1 MPKKHNIITCKLD
14 NNFNRILDKYIQTG
28 LPIEVGLGK
37 YSSYI
42 KTLKNGVKYKFITKL
57 QSKKTFIGYAKILKD
72 LKRDEISV
80 LLSDLKDN
88 VHEKNNRY
96 YSQGSYSSEDY
107 KEAICVDLNSAYLQ
121 ALFNLS
127 LITKHTKDWI
137 EKNLNKSE
145 RLVCVG
151 MLAKQKEI
159 LHFKDGK
166 IQQDYKEP
174 SKNRYIFNAV
184 IQEVSNVMQKVQSN
198 HIDDFIA
205 YWVDG
210 IYLKNEWIAY
220 DVVNEFEKAGFPAK
234 IENMT
239 NFKSRFK
246 FNHMEY
252 TYYKEGSYKILDLPI
267 ESVND
272 HIKRNLMTLVNSY
285 RTKQR
290 MSQVEQDYENTKSYV
305 AALDNKPYSQADLF
319 D

>member
-14 NNFNRILDKYIQTG
+14 NNFNRILDKYIKTG
-28 LPIEVGLGK
+28 LPLEVGLGK

-72 LKRDEISV
+72 LKREEISV

-88 VHEKNNRY
+88 VKEKNNRY
-96 YSQGSYSSEDY
+96 YSQGSYSSMHY
-107 KEAICVDLNSAYLQ
+107 KNAVCVDLNSAYLQ
-121 ALFNLS
+121 ALFNLT
-127 LITKHTKDWI
+127 LITEDTKNWI

-166 IQQDYKEP
+166 IQQDYREP
-174 SKNRYIFNAV
+174 SKHRYIFNAV
-184 IQEVSNVMQKVQSN
+184 IQEVSNVMQKVQTN
-198 HIDDFIA
+198 HLDDFIA

-210 IYLKNEWIAY
+210 IYLKNEWIAI
-220 DVVNEFEKAGFPAK
+220 DVLNEFEKSGFPAK

-239 NFKSRFK
+239 EFKSCFK

-252 TYYKEGSYKILDLPI
+252 TYYKDGGFKILNLPI
-267 ESVND
+267 KSVND
-272 HIKRNLMTLVNSY
+272 NIKKNLLNLVNSY
-285 RTKQR
+285 RTKKRLSEIEEDFQINK
-290 MSQVEQDYENTKSYV
+290 VYV
-305 AALDNKPYSQADLF
+305 ASLENKPYSQIDLF

>member
-28 LPIEVGLGK
+28 LPLEVGLGK

-80 LLSDLKDN
+80 LLSDLNDN
-88 VHEKNNRY
+88 IHEKNNRY
-96 YSQGSYSSEDY
+96 YSQGSFSSEDY

-127 LITKHTKDWI
+127 LITKDTKNWI

-184 IQEVSNVMQKVQSN
+184 IQEVSNVMQKVKSN

-234 IENMT
+234 IENIT

-252 TYYKEGSYKILDLPI
+252 TYFKEGSYKILNLPI
-267 ESVND
+267 KSVND
-272 HIKRNLMTLVNSY
+272 NIKKNLINLVNSY
-285 RTKQR
+285 RTKKR
-290 MSQVEQDYENTKSYV
+290 ISQIEQDYKSTKQYV
-305 AALDNKPYSQADLF
+305 AALDNKPYSQVDLF

>member
-1 MPKKHNIITCKLD
+1 MSKKHNIITCQLD
-14 NNFNRILDKYIQTG
+14 NNFNKILDKYIKTG
-28 LPIEVGLGK
+28 LPLEVGLGK

-72 LKRDEISV
+72 LKREEISV

-88 VHEKNNRY
+88 IHEKNNRY
-96 YSQGSYSSEDY
+96 YSQGSYTSVDY
-107 KEAICVDLNSAYLQ
+107 DNAICVDLNSAYLQ

-127 LITKHTKDWI
+127 LITKDTKNWI

-174 SKNRYIFNAV
+174 SKNRFLFNAV
-184 IQEVSNVMQKVQSN
+184 IQEVSNVMMKVKSN
-198 HIDDFIA
+198 HINDFVA

-210 IYLKNEWIAY
+210 IYLKNEWIAL
-220 DVVNEFEKAGFPAK
+220 DVVNEFERAGFPCK
-234 IENMT
+234 IENIT

-252 TYYKEGSYKILDLPI
+252 TYYKDGSFKILNLPI
-267 ESVND
+267 KAVND
-272 HIKRNLMTLVNSY
+272 NIKRNLVNLVNSY
-285 RTKQR
+285 RTKKR
-290 MSQVEQDYENTKSYV
+290 IDEVEQDYYNAKTYV
-305 AALDNKPYSQADLF
+305 AALDNKPYSQIDLF

>member
-1 MPKKHNIITCKLD
+1 MSKKHNIITCQLD
-14 NNFNRILDKYIQTG
+14 NNFNKILDKYIKTG
-28 LPIEVGLGK
+28 LPLEVGLGK

-88 VHEKNNRY
+88 IHEKNNRY
-96 YSQGSYSSEDY
+96 YSQGSYTSVDY
-107 KEAICVDLNSAYLQ
+107 DNAICVDLNSAYLQ

-127 LITKHTKDWI
+127 LITKDTKNWI

-174 SKNRYIFNAV
+174 SKNRFLFNAV
-184 IQEVSNVMQKVQSN
+184 IQEVSNVMMKVKSN
-198 HIDDFIA
+198 HINDFVA

-210 IYLKNEWIAY
+210 IYLKNEWIAL
-220 DVVNEFEKAGFPAK
+220 DVVNEFERAGFPCK
-234 IENMT
+234 IENIT

-252 TYYKEGSYKILDLPI
+252 TYYKDGSFKILNLPI
-267 ESVND
+267 KAVND
-272 HIKRNLMTLVNSY
+272 NIKRNLVNLVNSY
-285 RTKQR
+285 RTKKR
-290 MSQVEQDYENTKSYV
+290 IDEVEQDYHNAKTYV
-305 AALDNKPYSQADLF
+305 AALDNKPYSQIDLF